1 MENELI
7 KIKNDNGKQLVSGRE
22 LHEFL
27 EVGRDFTT
35 WIKGRISKYD
45 FIENEDFTVVES
57 FHQNGGKGGRPEK
70 DYIITIDMA
79 KELSMVENNNKGKQ
93 ARKYFIQCE
102 KKLKEVASSQKAL
115 PQDYLSALKALVQAE
130 EEKALMKPKVE
141 YYENTLRPDTY
152 KKLLTSTAI
161 AKDLGMSAIKF
172 NKILNNLDV
181 IYKGKDKNWYL
192 YSNYEDKIPE
202 YADYIINEYGQQL
215 RFTEK
220 GREWIINLLK
230 ENKIIDSVKR

>member
-27 EVGRDFTT
+27 GVGRDFTT

-79 KELSMVENNNKGKQ
+79 KELSMVENNDKGKQ

-230 ENKIIDSVKR
+230 ENKIIESV

>member
-27 EVGRDFTT
+27 GVGRDFTT
-35 WIKGRISKYD
+35 WIKGRISKYE
-45 FIENEDFTVVES
+45 FAENEDFTVVES

-79 KELSMVENNNKGKQ
+79 KELSMVENNDKGKQ

-230 ENKIIDSVKR
+230 ENKIIESV